1 MNEWM
6 KERMNKLTSERINE
20 SMNQW
25 MSEYEWIIERPI
37 ERMKQNEWVN
47 DRTIERKKQTKR
59 DGWIDWRTNAEMNEW
74 IKLKDRTLTISS
86 VIECVELF
94 FLGVVLGSF
103 SLAFFL
109 RASSCQ
115 CRAEAATMDQCSELF
130 IIISSQDRLKGL
142 CPMSPPTPL
151 SVRSTSTSNLGCSS
165 DDKKRLDHLEDSRLF
180 R

>member
-1 MNEWM
+1 
-6 KERMNKLTSERINE
+6 MNKRTNERANE
-20 SMNQW
+20 SMNKRMKESMNQL

-47 DRTIERKKQTKR
+47 DRTKETNKKGWVNWLTDKR
-59 DGWIDWRTNAEMNEW
+59 RMNEYN
-74 IKLKDRTLTISS
+74 KRNRTLTISS

-142 CPMSPPTPL
+142 CPISPPTPL
-151 SVRSTSTSNLGCSS
+151 SVRSTSTSNLGWSS
-165 DDKKRLDHLEDSRLF
+165 DDKKRLDHLEGSRLF